1 MSPQRHRQSI
11 PRLVLVPALVTL
23 ALTQLRL
30 TGDLLGWSEMGL
42 PFEIAWLVPLFGAYF
57 ALHLQRVD
65 TSAPSAA
72 RVFRGTILPLVL
84 FVAGLILLRPT
95 SGGMGLLSLIAVILV
110 RRTWPRFGNTLL
122 TYAFAARLPVIVT
135 MLAATLGG
143 WDTVFDVSPYNALA
157 GTLPQLTVWF
167 AFTVV
172 AGGVAASVALAV
184 QERYRADATKPFPG
198 SAAPG

>member
-1 MSPQRHRQSI
+1 MSPERRRQSI

-57 ALHLQRVD
+57 ALQLQKD
-65 TSAPSAA
+65 SSPPSAA
-72 RVFRGTILPLVL
+72 RVLRGTLLPLAL
-84 FVAGLILLRPT
+84 FIAGLILLRPT

-143 WDTVFDVSPYNALA
+143 WDTDFDVSPYNVLA

-172 AGGVAASVALAV
+172 AGSVAASVALAV
-184 QERYRADATKPFPG
+184 HERYRADETKPFPG

>member
-1 MSPQRHRQSI
+1 MSPERRRQSI

-57 ALHLQRVD
+57 ALHLRRVD
-65 TSAPSAA
+65 DATPSAA
-72 RVFRGTILPLVL
+72 RVLRGTLLPLAL
-84 FVAGLILLRPT
+84 FIAGLILLRPT
-95 SGGMGLLSLIAVILV
+95 SGGMGLLSLIAIVLV
-110 RRTWPRFGNTLL
+110 QRNWPRLGNALL

-135 MLAATLGG
+135 MLAATLGR

-157 GTLPQLTVWF
+157 GTLPQLTVWL

-172 AGGVAASVALAV
+172 AGSVAASVALAV
-184 QERYRADATKPFPG
+184 RERYRADQTKPFPG
-198 SAAPG
+198 STAPG

>member
-1 MSPQRHRQSI
+1 MSPERRRQSI

-57 ALHLQRVD
+57 ALQLQKVD
-65 TSAPSAA
+65 GSAPSAA
-72 RVFRGTILPLVL
+72 RVLRGTLLPLAL
-84 FVAGLILLRPT
+84 FIAGLILLRRT

-143 WDTVFDVSPYNALA
+143 WDTVFDVSPYNMLA

-172 AGGVAASVALAV
+172 AGSVAASVALAV
-184 QERYRADATKPFPG
+184 HERCRADERKPFPG

>member
-1 MSPQRHRQSI
+1 MSPERRRQSI
-11 PRLVLVPALVTL
+11 PQLVLVPALVTL
-23 ALTQLRL
+23 ALTQLQL

-65 TSAPSAA
+65 RFTPSAA
-72 RVFRGTILPLVL
+72 QLLRGTLLPLVL
-84 FVAGLILLRPT
+84 FLAGLILLRPT

-110 RRTWPRFGNTLL
+110 RRTWPRLGNALL
-122 TYAFAARLPVIVT
+122 TYVFAARLPVIVT

-143 WDTVFDVSPYNALA
+143 WDTVFDVSPYNVLA

-172 AGGVAASVALAV
+172 AGSVAAWGPLFVR
-184 QERYRADATKPFPG
+184 ERYRGDERKPFPG

>member
-1 MSPQRHRQSI
+1 MSPERRRQSI

-57 ALHLQRVD
+57 ALHLRRAD
-65 TSAPSAA
+65 ESAPSAA
-72 RVFRGTILPLVL
+72 RVLRGTLLPLAL
-84 FVAGLILLRPT
+84 FIAGLILLRPT
-95 SGGMGLLSLIAVILV
+95 SGGMGLLSLVAVILV
-110 RRTWPRFGNTLL
+110 RRNWPRLGNALL

-135 MLAATLGG
+135 MLAATIGR
-143 WDTVFDVSPYNALA
+143 WDTVFDVSPYNPLA

-172 AGGVAASVALAV
+172 AGSVAASVALALH
-184 QERYRADATKPFPG
+184 ERYHAHETKPIPG
-198 SAAPG
+198 STAPG

>member
-1 MSPQRHRQSI
+1 MSPERRRQSI

-57 ALHLQRVD
+57 ALQLQKVD
-65 TSAPSAA
+65 GSAPSAA
-72 RVFRGTILPLVL
+72 RVLRGTLLPLAL
-84 FVAGLILLRPT
+84 FIAGLILLRRT

-143 WDTVFDVSPYNALA
+143 WDTVFDVSPYNMLA
-157 GTLPQLTVWF
+157 GRLPQLTVWF

-172 AGGVAASVALAV
+172 AGSVAASVALAV
-184 QERYRADATKPFPG
+184 HERYRADERKPFPG

>member
-1 MSPQRHRQSI
+1 MSQERRRQSI

-57 ALHLQRVD
+57 ALHLQKVD
-65 TSAPSAA
+65 DSTPSAA
-72 RVFRGTILPLVL
+72 RVLRGTLLPLVL
-84 FVAGLILLRPT
+84 FITGLILLRPT
-95 SGGMGLLSLIAVILV
+95 SGGMGLLSLIAIVLV
-110 RRTWPRFGNTLL
+110 QRNWSRLGNALL
-122 TYAFAARLPVIVT
+122 TYAFAARLPVIIT
-135 MLAATLGG
+135 MLAATLGR

-157 GTLPQLTVWF
+157 GTLPQLTVWL

-172 AGGVAASVALAV
+172 AGSVGASVP
-184 QERYRADATKPFPG
+184 R
-198 SAAPG
+198 